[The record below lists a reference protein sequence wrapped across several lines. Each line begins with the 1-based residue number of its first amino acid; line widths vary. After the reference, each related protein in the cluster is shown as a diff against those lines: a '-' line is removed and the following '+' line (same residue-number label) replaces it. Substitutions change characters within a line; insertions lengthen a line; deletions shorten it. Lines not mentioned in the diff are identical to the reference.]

1 MLPKIF
7 PSFPYSQIFFVLCIC
22 SLLFVTTTRVFA
34 QTEETTNQ
42 SESLPQESTEAT
54 LGVAQMM
61 RIIGEDIKDGYVI
74 TSSNE
79 GPTPSSTAYD
89 PQILGIVARDAAIIL
104 NNTTEEDGIPV
115 ISSGTVYV
123 LVSSKEGAIAQG
135 DLLTTSTIP
144 GVAVKAN
151 EDGYVLGRSLQTYD
165 NPDPEHIDKIAMN
178 LNLHYYS
185 SKPTL
190 AGSLTDILKI
200 ALNTSDG
207 IPSPWIK
214 YIVAAI
220 VVIGSFVLGYLTFG
234 RTAAKGVEALGR
246 NPAASKIIHL
256 GIILNVSIVV
266 VIVLVGLVVAFLI
279 LRL

>member
-1 MLPKIF
+1 MLPRLTCHTFFKLTLLLGFFFLIF
-7 PSFPYSQIFFVLCIC
+7 SISSV
-22 SLLFVTTTRVFA
+22 SA
-34 QTEETTNQ
+34 QTEDDAD
-42 SESLPQESTEAT
+42 SSDSLSQESTEAT

-61 RIIGEDIKDGYVI
+61 QIVGEDIKDGYVI
-74 TSSNE
+74 SSSSE
-79 GPTPSSTAYD
+79 GPTPSTVAYD
-89 PQILGIVARDAAIIL
+89 PQVLGIVARDAAIIL
-104 NNTTEEDGIPV
+104 NNTTEENGIPV
-115 ISSGTVYV
+115 ISQGTVYV
-123 LVSSKEGAIAQG
+123 LVSSAEGPIAQG
-135 DLLTTSTIP
+135 DLLTTSTNP
-144 GVAVKAN
+144 GVAVKAVQ
-151 EDGYVLGRSLQTYD
+151 DGYVLGRALQDYD
-165 NPDPEHIDKIAMN
+165 NPDPEHIDKIAMS

-185 SKPTL
+185 AKPTL

-200 ALNTSDG
+200 ALNTTDG
-207 IPSPWIK
+207 VPSPWIK

>member
-1 MLPKIF
+1 MLPRLTYH
-7 PSFPYSQIFFVLCIC
+7 SFFKLTLLLGFFF
-22 SLLFVTTTRVFA
+22 LFASISSVSA
-34 QTEETTNQ
+34 QTEDGADS
-42 SESLPQESTEAT
+42 SEPLSQESTEAT

-61 RIIGEDIKDGYVI
+61 QIVGEDIKDGYVI
-74 TSSNE
+74 SSSAE
-79 GPTPSSTAYD
+79 GPTPSTVAYD
-89 PQILGIVARDAAIIL
+89 PQVLGIVARDAAIIL
-104 NNTTEEDGIPV
+104 NNTTEENGIPV
-115 ISSGTVYV
+115 ISQGTVYV
-123 LVSSKEGAIAQG
+123 LVSSADGPIAQG
-135 DLLTTSTIP
+135 DLLTTSTNP
-144 GVAVKAN
+144 GVAVKAVQ
-151 EDGYVLGRSLQTYD
+151 DGYVLGRALQDYD
-165 NPDPEHIDKIAMN
+165 NPDPEHVDKIAMS

-185 SKPTL
+185 AKPTL

-200 ALNTSDG
+200 ALNTTDG
-207 IPSPWIK
+207 VPSPWIK